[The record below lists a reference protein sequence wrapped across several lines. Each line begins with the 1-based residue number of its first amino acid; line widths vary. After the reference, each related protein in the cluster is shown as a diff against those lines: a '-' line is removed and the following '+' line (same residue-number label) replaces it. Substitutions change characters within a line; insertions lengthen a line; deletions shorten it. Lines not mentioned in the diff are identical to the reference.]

1 MLICPS
7 RSLQQP
13 MSDCLDRETH
23 SLFHFLSPEPL
34 TCHPTDA
41 WGLVLPMMFQIW
53 EYIIFMGVL
62 WPKIENVLSK
72 VYVVVCI
79 LFFVQPLPTTQAL
92 AFDYVIYTKKESK
105 NNNVYASVTLKQGY
119 FEVRTYLLFCQA
131 SRCFIEKHV
140 DFQRYCYQIWIWPI

>member
-1 MLICPS
+1 
-7 RSLQQP
+7 
-13 MSDCLDRETH
+13 
-23 SLFHFLSPEPL
+23 
-34 TCHPTDA
+34 
-41 WGLVLPMMFQIW
+41 MMFQIW

-140 DFQRYCYQIWIWPI
+140 DFQRYCYQI

>member
-1 MLICPS
+1 
-7 RSLQQP
+7 
-13 MSDCLDRETH
+13 
-23 SLFHFLSPEPL
+23 
-34 TCHPTDA
+34 
-41 WGLVLPMMFQIW
+41 MMFQIW

-105 NNNVYASVTLKQGY
+105 NNNEFMPLLLSSRGTLRSEHTFY
-119 FEVRTYLLFCQA
+119 FVRHLDV
-131 SRCFIEKHV
+131 S
-140 DFQRYCYQIWIWPI
+140 